1 MEDLVFVANMS
12 YIYSRVNLTS
22 VKNNSSDE
30 LIRPMQGQSPYIIN
44 LGLNYAHPKW
54 GTGASILYNQTG
66 HRLYATGEVG
76 NPAWYEHWR
85 PLLDFQISQ
94 KFWKNRGLIR
104 FTISD
109 LIAKLFSIKMPILEK
124 SVNIKKLK
132 TRLCLVNPTLEITH
146 SNFHLL
152 FSRFTRKRQ

>member
-1 MEDLVFVANMS
+1 
-12 YIYSRVNLTS
+12 
-22 VKNNSSDE
+22 
-30 LIRPMQGQSPYIIN
+30 MQGQSPYIIN
-44 LGLNYAHPKW
+44 LGLNYVHPKW

-109 LIAKLFSIKMPILEK
+109 LIAQ
-124 SVNIKKLK
+124 K
-132 TRLCLVNPTLEITH
+132 TIFYQNADLGKERQYQKAKDKVVLSQ
-146 SNFHLL
+146 SNFRNYTLQL
-152 FSRFTRKRQ
+152 SFTF